1 MAPLRGRRSDGRA
14 DDGRG
19 GRHPRLMSGGCSR
32 TSDPATL
39 RHSGRF
45 GLRIEIYPT
54 LSRAV
59 SGPNSAPETQKLIE
73 TVIDLK
79 SLMYNSHSNSI
90 RSMTP
95 ALLLAV
101 AIAVPASADYP
112 NLATVAATDSVAT
125 LANPGYLAAA
135 GSFLGNINGSAW
147 ELTALGEVF
156 GAYSQEPWVYQGK
169 SDDLDFGPFTGNPET
184 TQGILTFATPQTGL
198 FVLGLKGGTRTVGIC
213 SMGVRTASSRSIL
226 TLWES
231 RRATGIRVP
240 S

>member
-1 MAPLRGRRSDGRA
+1 
-14 DDGRG
+14 
-19 GRHPRLMSGGCSR
+19 
-32 TSDPATL
+32 
-39 RHSGRF
+39 
-45 GLRIEIYPT
+45 
-54 LSRAV
+54 
-59 SGPNSAPETQKLIE
+59 
-73 TVIDLK
+73 
-79 SLMYNSHSNSI
+79 MYNSHSNSI

-198 FVLGLKGGTRTVGIC
+198 FVLGLKGGNSYSWYLFNGGADGIE
-213 SMGVRTASSRSIL
+213 SLNFDTLGIQKGNRNPGPELSHANLYTAHIAVPEPEQCAVIFGGLAAAGFIL
-226 TLWES
+226 
-231 RRATGIRVP
+231 RRRRQ
-240 S
+240 